1 MPLKT
6 DHGASLWAYEGPCD
20 MWLHTKDSAACTGSN
35 IVMLRLALRGRNVG
49 GRGDVLCCRES
60 WQKDSFGTD
69 DLKTGRKLTAAREDK
84 WPGNTLKPR
93 ETRETPSNIVD
104 ASLCVCVS
112 RFPVGARRCV

>member
-20 MWLHTKDSAACTGSN
+20 MWLHTKDSTACTGSN

-60 WQKDSFGTD
+60 WQKDSFA
-69 DLKTGRKLTAAREDK
+69 LMISRRAE
-84 WPGNTLKPR
+84 
-93 ETRETPSNIVD
+93 S
-104 ASLCVCVS
+104 SLPHGKIS
-112 RFPVGARRCV
+112 GQGIP